1 MQFLV
6 DYTNLLLLKQASFNM
21 TKSVRV
27 IADVDNLQKLM
38 KFNNGILEVKPLVA
52 FVMRKCE
59 CTYDEIG
66 KTIGVSKQR
75 AQVIVKEFE
84 AKL

>member
-1 MQFLV
+1 M
-6 DYTNLLLLKQASFNM
+6 TIKATTGRPIKLK
-21 TKSVRV
+21 
-27 IADVDNLQKLM
+27 ADIEQLQKLM
-38 KFNNGILEVKPLVA
+38 KYNNGILEVKPLVA

-84 AKL
+84 SKL